1 MRPKQRISPA
11 HLNHPSP
18 LLPHPSP
25 LLPHPSPLLPHPS
38 PVLAHSTPVTLFLHQ
53 ASPVHDL
60 CPSCSFCLEYSCPG
74 NAQATSTPPSGHGSN
89 NTFSVTHSLQH
100 FFKVKPFPT
109 LVNLIYPDLFFSLH
123 RSPSNILY
131 FSIYLFILCFLLL
144 DYQLHEGIFI
154 CLVYCCVSR
163 AEKTV

>member
-1 MRPKQRISPA
+1 MLLISFFIT
-11 HLNHPSP
+11 
-18 LLPHPSP
+18 
-25 LLPHPSPLLPHPS
+25 
-38 PVLAHSTPVTLFLHQ
+38 LAHSTPVTLFLQQ

-100 FFKVKPFPT
+100 FFEVKPFPT
-109 LVNLIYPDLFFSLH
+109 LVIVIYPDLFFSLH

-131 FSIYLFILCFLLL
+131 FSIYLFILHFLLL

-154 CLVYCCVSR
+154 CLVYCCVSS